1 MAITPILTIFDSIV
15 AHHDHTDD
23 PVCSL
28 VIFASM
34 LATTVCSLDP
44 YDASADVCVFQW
56 KSGELLLVSG
66 VKSLRFWSHVF
77 LDNFFEGYIW

>member
-1 MAITPILTIFDSIV
+1 MAITPILTIFDSI
-15 AHHDHTDD
+15 AAEHDYTDD

-34 LATTVCSLDP
+34 LATTVYSLAP
-44 YDASADVCVFQW
+44 HDASSDVCVFQW
-56 KSGELLLVSG
+56 KSGEMLLVSG

-77 LDNFFEGYIW
+77 LDNFFEGYI